1 MPINANV
8 TNQQITASVGETQI
22 DVSVAGGFGPSGAN
36 GAAASVQV
44 GTVTTGAPGSS
55 ASVVNAGTSSAAV
68 LNFTIP
74 AGATGA
80 QGQAG
85 ATGAQGIQGIQGV
98 PGPAGPAGATGA
110 TGPAGSNATATT
122 DASALVS
129 GILPDARLSS
139 AIARTSDV
147 SAAVAAV
154 VGAAPESLNTLQE
167 LSAALAND
175 ASFATTVTNS
185 LAGKAN
191 VSHTHTVSAI
201 SDAGTAATRNVPAT
215 GNAGTTEVVLG
226 SDTRLTDSR
235 TPTSHAHGSISNFG
249 TISDQISTAQA
260 NPVAFAGLTG
270 LIGRG
275 AWGTT
280 SGTFCQGNDSRLSDA
295 RTPTAHKSTHATGG
309 SDALAPADIGAA
321 AVSHTHSALDI
332 QIGTLDIARI
342 PSLPASQIGSG
353 TLDAARLPLAT
364 TAQAQDWNSTAVV
377 MNPAR
382 MLDALTGWA
391 QVLPTASANTSGGNT
406 TAHNHVDFCDSGS
419 TSGGTTSVFTNSNGG
434 ITNLLSPQS
443 RGVDWSKRRYFCVR
457 VRRESTNS
465 STGFGRFYYGFLNSS
480 ASGGQPTQRSIGFEL
495 RGTAPRLWLIAHN
508 GSALTQFDT
517 GWDVTGG
524 SDLHNEFLVE
534 SSGGTVN
541 VYVDGTLRGTTTG
554 GPTTLSADSA
564 SGINY
569 QVGNGGTAARTAFFI
584 SAARFT
590 I

>member
-1 MPINANV
+1 VAN
-8 TNQQITASVGETQI
+8 
-22 DVSVAGGFGPSGAN
+22 
-36 GAAASVQV
+36 
-44 GTVTTGAPGSS
+44 
-55 ASVVNAGTSSAAV
+55 VVNA
-68 LNFTIP
+68 
-74 AGATGA
+74 
-80 QGQAG
+80 
-85 ATGAQGIQGIQGV
+85 
-98 PGPAGPAGATGA
+98 
-110 TGPAGSNATATT
+110 
-122 DASALVS
+122 
-129 GILPDARLSS
+129 
-139 AIARTSDV
+139 
-147 SAAVAAV
+147 
-154 VGAAPESLNTLQE
+154 AP
-167 LSAALAND
+167 AALDTLNELAAALGND

-185 LAGKAN
+185 LAGKAAL
-191 VSHTHTVSAI
+191 VHTHTVSAI
-201 SDAGTAATRNVPAT
+201 TDAGTAATRNVPAT
-215 GNAGTTEVVLG
+215 GNAGATEVVLG

-235 TPTSHAHGSISNFG
+235 TPTGHAHGNINNLGQMSAASTLDPTAVGGPAVFG
-249 TISDQISTAQA
+249 AL
-260 NPVAFAGLTG
+260 AGT
-270 LIGRG
+270 IGRG
-275 AWGTT
+275 QFGT
-280 SGTFCQGNDSRLSDA
+280 SAGTVCQGNDSRLSDA
-295 RTPTAHKSTHATGG
+295 RTP
-309 SDALAPADIGAA
+309 
-321 AVSHTHSALDI
+321 VSHTHSASEVTDFASAVAAAAPPEVLDFLTTAQFPATGSASKI
-332 QIGTLDIARI
+332 YVATDHSRAYQWTGSQYAEIGPAGAFLPVHSHAASDITSGTLDIARI

-364 TAQAQDWNSTAVV
+364 TAQAQDWNSTTVA

-391 QVLPTASANTSGGNT
+391 QALPNTSANTAGGNT
-406 TAHNHVDFCDSGS
+406 TLQSMVAFCDSGS
-419 TSGGTTSVFTNSNGG
+419 TSGGTTSSYTNSNGG

-465 STGFGRFYYGFLNSS
+465 STGFGRFYYGFLTAT
-480 ASGGQPTQRSIGFEL
+480 ASGSQPTQRSIGFEL

-554 GPTTLSADSA
+554 GPTTLSADSS